1 MAVKSP
7 QHQILAKLKKIEKEV
22 EDIRSRMV
30 DADSIITEDDY
41 KALLAYRKEKLRGKL
56 TSHEKLKR
64 ELGL

>member
-1 MAVKSP
+1 MTVKSP

-22 EDIRSRMV
+22 EDIRNRMV

-41 KALLAYRKEKLRGKL
+41 KALLAYRKEKLKGKL
-56 TSHEKLKR
+56 ISHEKLKR